1 VATEPRTALLLDW
14 GGVMTTNLLASFSA
28 FCREEGLDPSAL
40 AGIFR
45 TNHEAR
51 ELLIGFEEG
60 RIEEAR
66 FEMGLG
72 ELLGVAS
79 AEGLIDRLFSGS
91 VVEEPMVAA
100 VRAARAAG
108 LRTGLISNSWGTTRY
123 PHDLLT
129 ELFDGIV
136 LSGEVG
142 MRKPAPRIYELGAE
156 AAGAEPSQAV
166 FVDDL
171 PFNLPPA
178 QELGM
183 AVVHHTDPETT
194 IAELER
200 ILGVSLRDDASASSA
215 RVEPSLSLSPSSEST
230 PLRPEVRL

>member
-1 VATEPRTALLLDW
+1 MAPDRSQISPRTGLLLDW
-14 GGVMTTNLLASFSA
+14 GGVMTSNLLASFSA

-40 AGIFR
+40 SGIFR
-45 TNHEAR
+45 TNHQAR

-60 RIEEAR
+60 RIEEAD
-66 FEMGLG
+66 FELGLG

-91 VVEEPMVAA
+91 TVEEPMVTA
-100 VRAARAAG
+100 VLAARSAG
-108 LRTGLISNSWGTTRY
+108 LRTGLISNSWGTARY
-123 PHDLLT
+123 PHDLLG

-142 MRKPAPRIYELGAE
+142 MRKPAPRIYELGA
-156 AAGAEPSQAV
+156 QAIGIDASCCV

-178 QELGM
+178 QQLGM
-183 AVVHHTDPETT
+183 AVVHHTSPDST
-194 IAELER
+194 IAELEQ
-200 ILGVSLRDDASASSA
+200 ILGI
-215 RVEPSLSLSPSSEST
+215 
-230 PLRPEVRL
+230 PLRERADAAPS